1 MHSRSLLMLFIFFFS
16 GAIMAS
22 PTADMKKV
30 GAAKLEMFFFDIY
43 NSELYSTDGKYR
55 KDDYPLALNINY
67 LRNIKAQDLV
77 DRTEQEW
84 EKLGYSG
91 EQIAPWLK
99 LVNKLWPDIRKGDSL
114 LLVVDQDLS
123 SVFYFNGSKLGEISD
138 STFGPSFL
146 AIWLD
151 ENCSYPKLRQKLI
164 GFSK

>member
-1 MHSRSLLMLFIFFFS
+1 MNSRSLFLLIIFFFS

-22 PTADMKKV
+22 PVTNMKKV

-43 NSELYSTDGKYR
+43 HSELYSDDGEYR

-67 LRNIKAQDLV
+67 LRNIKAKDLV
-77 DRTEQEW
+77 ERTEQEW
-84 EKLGYSG
+84 QKLGYSA

-99 LVNKLWPDIRKGDSL
+99 TVNELWPDIKKGDSL

-123 SVFYFNGSKLGEISD
+123 SVFYFNGSEIGEISEN
-138 STFGPSFL
+138 TFGPSFL

-151 ENCSYPKLRQKLI
+151 ENCSFPKLRQKLI
-164 GFSK
+164 GLSK